1 MKAKEE
7 KEFKTFN
14 HGKDIIRLTSMP
26 GKKII
31 EGMPTELH
39 FKEDGALNNTPS
51 FAIIIQD
58 VNGNKVVG
66 QISLQM
72 LNEGLNELGY
82 KIIPV

>member
-1 MKAKEE
+1 
-7 KEFKTFN
+7 
-14 HGKDIIRLTSMP
+14 
-26 GKKII
+26 
-31 EGMPTELH
+31 
-39 FKEDGALNNTPS
+39 LNNTPS